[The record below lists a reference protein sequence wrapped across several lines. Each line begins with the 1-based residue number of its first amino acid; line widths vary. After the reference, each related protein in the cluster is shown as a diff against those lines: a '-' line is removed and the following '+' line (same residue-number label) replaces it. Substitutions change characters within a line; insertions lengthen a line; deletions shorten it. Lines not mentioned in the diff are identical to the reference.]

1 MQRISFDGRVV
12 IVTGAGAGLGREYA
26 LEFARRG
33 ASVVVNDLGVAR
45 DGTGSTNSAADA
57 VVEEIKKL
65 GGQATANYDSVA
77 TPEGG
82 KNIIKTA
89 LDAFG
94 TVDIL
99 VNNAGFLR
107 DKSMNKMTIEEW
119 DAVTGV
125 HLRGAFC
132 VTQPALAVM
141 REHNY
146 GRIIVTSSTSGIFGN
161 FGQIN
166 YGAAKMG
173 LVGFMNVLKLEATKY
188 NVHINAI
195 APNAYS
201 RMTENLIPK
210 ELAPKMQA
218 KFNVPMV
225 VYLCSEECREN
236 GSIFTMSSGWYAKT
250 AVVLAPGACLGDGS
264 RDIPAEEVRDNFDK
278 ITDMTGARPLDNSLE
293 TFQFMGPLLKK

>member
-1 MQRISFDGRVV
+1 MSKISFEGKVV

-45 DGTGSTNSAADA
+45 DGSGSTNNAADA
-57 VVEEIKKL
+57 VVTEIKNF
-65 GGQATANYDSVA
+65 GGKAVASYDSVA

-82 KNIIKTA
+82 SNIVKTA
-89 LDAFG
+89 VDTFG
-94 TVDIL
+94 TVDVL
-99 VNNAGFLR
+99 VNNAGFVR
-107 DKSMNKMTIEEW
+107 DKSLAKMTLEEW
-119 DAVTGV
+119 DAIISV

-146 GRIIVTSSTSGIFGN
+146 GRIIVTSSTSGLFGN

-173 LVGFMNVLKLEATKY
+173 LVGFMNVLKLEASKF

-195 APNAYS
+195 APTAYS

-210 ELAPKMQA
+210 ELSPKLQA

-236 GSIFTMSSGWYAKT
+236 GSIFTMGAGWYVKT
-250 AVVLAPGACLGDGS
+250 AVVCAAGACLGDGS
-264 RDIPAEEVRDNFDK
+264 RDIPAEEVRENFARISDL
-278 ITDMTGARPLDNSLE
+278 TDAKPLHDSMGIFEL
-293 TFQFMGPLLKK
+293 MGPLLQ

>member
-1 MQRISFDGRVV
+1 MDQIRFDNRVV

-45 DGTGSTNSAADA
+45 DGSGSTHSAADA
-57 VVEEIKKL
+57 VVQEIHQS
-65 GGQATANYDSVA
+65 GGKAAANYDSVA

-82 KNIIKTA
+82 KNIVKTA
-89 LDAFG
+89 LDSFG
-94 TVDIL
+94 AVDVL

-107 DKSMNKMTIEEW
+107 DKSFAKMTIEEW
-119 DAVTGV
+119 DAVMNV

-132 VTQPALAVM
+132 VTQPALSVM
-141 REHNY
+141 RERGY

-161 FGQIN
+161 FGQSN

-173 LVGFMNVLKLEATKY
+173 LVGFMNVLKLESEKY
-188 NVHINAI
+188 NVHMNAI

-201 RMTENLIPK
+201 RMTENLIPA
-210 ELAPKMQA
+210 ELAPKLQA

-236 GSIFTMSSGWYAKT
+236 GSIFTMGAGWYAKT
-250 AVVLAPGACLGDGS
+250 AVVCAPGVCLGDGS
-264 RDIPAEEVRDNFDK
+264 REIRAEEVRENFAK
-278 ITDMTGARPLDNSLE
+278 ITDLSGARPLNNNLE
-293 TFQFMGPLLKK
+293 TFQFMEPLLK

>member
-1 MQRISFDGRVV
+1 MSKISFEGKVV

-45 DGTGSTNSAADA
+45 DGSGSTNNAAAA
-57 VVEEIKKL
+57 VVTEIKNF
-65 GGQATANYDSVA
+65 GGKAVASYDSVA

-82 KNIIKTA
+82 SNIVKTA
-89 LDAFG
+89 VDTFG
-94 TVDIL
+94 TVDVL
-99 VNNAGFLR
+99 VNNAGFVR
-107 DKSMNKMTIEEW
+107 DKSLAKMTLEEW
-119 DAVTGV
+119 DAIISV

-146 GRIIVTSSTSGIFGN
+146 GRIIVTSSTSGLFGN

-173 LVGFMNVLKLEATKY
+173 LVGFMNVLKLEASKF

-195 APNAYS
+195 APTAYS

-210 ELAPKMQA
+210 ELSPKLQA

-236 GSIFTMSSGWYAKT
+236 GSIFTMGAGWYAKT
-250 AVVLAPGACLGDGS
+250 AVVCAAGACLGDGS
-264 RDIPAEEVRDNFDK
+264 RDIPAEEVRENFARISDL
-278 ITDMTGARPLDNSLE
+278 TDAKPLHDSMGIFEL
-293 TFQFMGPLLKK
+293 MGPLLQ

>member
-1 MQRISFDGRVV
+1 MDKISFEGKVV
-12 IVTGAGAGLGREYA
+12 IVTGSGAGLGREYA

-45 DGTGSTNSAADA
+45 DGSGSTNSAADA
-57 VVEEIKKL
+57 VVNEIKSL
-65 GGQATANYDSVA
+65 GGKAVANYDSVA

-82 KNIIKTA
+82 SNIVKTA
-89 LDAFG
+89 VDAFG
-94 TVDIL
+94 TVDVL

-107 DKSMNKMTIEEW
+107 DKSFTKMTIEEW
-119 DAVTGV
+119 DAVVSV

-161 FGQIN
+161 FGQSN

-173 LVGFMNVLKLEATKY
+173 LVGLMNVVKLEASKY
-188 NVHINAI
+188 NVHINAT
-195 APNAYS
+195 APTAYS
-201 RMTENLIPK
+201 RMTENLIPP
-210 ELAPKMQA
+210 ELAPKLQA

-225 VYLCSEECREN
+225 VYLCSEECQEN
-236 GSIFTMSSGWYAKT
+236 GSIFTMGAGWYAKT
-250 AVVLAPGACLGDGS
+250 AIVCATGACLGDGS
-264 RDIPAEEVRDNFDK
+264 RDIPAEEIRENFGR
-278 ITDMTGARPLDNSLE
+278 ISDMTGAKPLHDSLVIFE
-293 TFQFMGPLLKK
+293 LMGPLLK

>member
-1 MQRISFDGRVV
+1 MSNISFEGKVV
-12 IVTGAGAGLGREYA
+12 IVTGAGSGLGREYA

-45 DGTGSTNSAADA
+45 DGSGSTKNAADA
-57 VVEEIKKL
+57 VVTEIKNS
-65 GGQATANYDSVA
+65 GGKAVANYDSVE

-82 KNIIKTA
+82 INIVKTA
-89 LDAFG
+89 VDTFG
-94 TVDIL
+94 TVDVL

-107 DKSMNKMTIEEW
+107 DKSMMKMTADEW
-119 DAVTGV
+119 DAIMSV

-146 GRIIVTSSTSGIFGN
+146 GRIMVTSSTSGIFGN

-166 YGAAKMG
+166 YGSAKMG
-173 LVGFMNVLKLEATKY
+173 LVGFMNVLKLEASKF
-188 NVHINAI
+188 NVHVNAI
-195 APNAYS
+195 APTAYS

-210 ELAPKMQA
+210 ELAPKLQA

-225 VYLCSEECREN
+225 VYLCSEECQEN
-236 GSIFTMSSGWYAKT
+236 GSIFTMGAGWYAKT
-250 AVVLAPGACLGDGS
+250 AIVCATGACLGDGS
-264 RDIPAEEVRDNFDK
+264 RDIPAEEVRDNFAK
-278 ITDMTGARPLDNSLE
+278 ISDLTGAKPLYDSMGIFEL
-293 TFQFMGPLLKK
+293 MGPLLQ

>member
-1 MQRISFDGRVV
+1 MQKISFDGKVV

-26 LEFARRG
+26 LEFAKRG
-33 ASVVVNDLGVAR
+33 AAVVVNDLGVAR
-45 DGTGSTNSAADA
+45 DGSGSTSSAADA
-57 VVEEIKKL
+57 VVEEIKIL
-65 GGQATANYDSVA
+65 GGKAVANYDSVA

-82 KNIIKTA
+82 NNIVKTA
-89 LDAFG
+89 VDAFG

-99 VNNAGFLR
+99 INNAGFLR

-119 DAVTGV
+119 DAVMSV

-132 VTQPALAVM
+132 VTQPALMVM
-141 REHNY
+141 RGHSY
-146 GRIIVTSSTSGIFGN
+146 GRIIVTASTSGIFGN

-173 LVGFMNVLKLEATKY
+173 LVGFMNVLKLEASKY

-225 VYLCSEECREN
+225 VYLCSEECKEN

-250 AVVLAPGACLGDGS
+250 AIVLAPGACLGDGS
-264 RDIPAEEVRDNFDK
+264 RDISAEEVRENFAK
-278 ITDMTGARPLDNSLE
+278 ITDMTGAKPLNNSLE
-293 TFQFMGPLLKK
+293 TFEFMAPLLK

>member
-1 MQRISFDGRVV
+1 MEQIRFDGKVV
-12 IVTGAGAGLGREYA
+12 IVTGAGTGLGREYA
-26 LEFARRG
+26 MEFAGRG

-45 DGTGSTNSAADA
+45 DGTGATHSAADA
-57 VVEEIKKL
+57 VVDEITQR
-65 GGQATANYDSVA
+65 GGKAVASYDSVA

-82 KNIIKTA
+82 SNIVKTA

-94 TVDIL
+94 TVDVL

-107 DKSMNKMTIEEW
+107 DKSFTKMTIEEW

-132 VTQPALAVM
+132 VTQPALTVM
-141 REHNY
+141 RERGY
-146 GRIIVTSSTSGIFGN
+146 GRIIVTASTAGIFGN
-161 FGQIN
+161 FGQSN

-173 LVGFMNVLKLEATKY
+173 LVGLMNVLKLEGAKY

-201 RMTENLIPK
+201 RMTEDLIPK
-210 ELAPKMQA
+210 ELAPKLQA

-225 VYLCSEECREN
+225 VYLCSEGCPEN
-236 GSIFTMSSGWYAKT
+236 GSIFTMGAGWYAKT
-250 AVVLAPGACLGDGS
+250 AVVCGPGACLGDGS
-264 RDIPAEEVRDNFDK
+264 RDIPAEEVRDNFAA
-278 ITDMTGARPLDNSLE
+278 ISDMTEARPLGNALDVFGL
-293 TFQFMGPLLKK
+293 MGPLLS

>member
-1 MQRISFDGRVV
+1 M
-12 IVTGAGAGLGREYA
+12 TGAGSGLGREYA

-33 ASVVVNDLGVAR
+33 ASIVVNDLGVTR
-45 DGTGSTNSAADA
+45 DGSGSTTSAADA
-57 VVEEIKKL
+57 VVEEIKSL
-65 GGQATANYDSVA
+65 GGKAVANYDSVA

-82 KNIIKTA
+82 NNIVKTA
-89 LDAFG
+89 VDKFG
-94 TVDIL
+94 TVDVL

-107 DKSMNKMTIEEW
+107 DKSFTKMMIEEW
-119 DAVTGV
+119 DAVMSV

-161 FGQIN
+161 FGQSN

-173 LVGFMNVLKLEATKY
+173 LVGLMNVLKLEASKF

-195 APNAYS
+195 APTAYS

-210 ELAPKMQA
+210 ELAPKLQA

-236 GSIFTMSSGWYAKT
+236 GSIFTMGAGWYAKT
-250 AVVLAPGACLGDGS
+250 AIVCASGICLGDGS
-264 RDIPAEEVRDNFDK
+264 RDIPAEEVRENFAK
-278 ITDMTGARPLDNSLE
+278 ITDLDGAKPLHDSLGIFE
-293 TFQFMGPLLKK
+293 LMGPLLK